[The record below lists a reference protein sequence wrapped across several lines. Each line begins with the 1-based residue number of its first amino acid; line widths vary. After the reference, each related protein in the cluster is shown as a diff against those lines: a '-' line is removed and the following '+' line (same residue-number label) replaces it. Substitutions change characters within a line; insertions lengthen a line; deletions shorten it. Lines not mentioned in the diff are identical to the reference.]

1 MLWIVSMISGIN
13 TYQTSLIE
21 ILNNLE
27 KRGHTVALVGIQP
40 SNKRLIHNPRV
51 ETVFI
56 PCKYM
61 PVLSPVIFYLAMT
74 ILLPFYIVFSR
85 PDFIFFEPDIS
96 ALASIPSLWISKLTH
111 VKFIMDIRSTPVE
124 TFGLRGSLQRLSFN
138 LAVIAARETFN
149 GMTIITP
156 SMKQEISE
164 TFGMNPAAIGVWT
177 SGVSKALFNPEVRKS
192 NGEELRKKLGLN
204 GKFVVFYHGSLTAT
218 RGILESAEAMGRAK
232 DKNPHLVL
240 FLLGAGPIF
249 TRIEELIKKE
259 GLEANVIVHRPVPYV
274 EVPNYIAMSD
284 VCIIPL
290 PHHPY
295 WNSQSPLKLMEY
307 LAMEKPIILTNIP
320 AHKSIVDNSDCAIFI
335 PSAKPEIIADAIQFA
350 YENKNKLSEWGKTGR
365 KIVTERFTW
374 EKISE
379 DLENYLLSIG

>member
-1 MLWIVSMISGIN
+1 
-13 TYQTSLIE
+13 
-21 ILNNLE
+21 
-27 KRGHTVALVGIQP
+27 
-40 SNKRLIHNPRV
+40 
-51 ETVFI
+51 
-56 PCKYM
+56 
-61 PVLSPVIFYLAMT
+61 
-74 ILLPFYIVFSR
+74 
-85 PDFIFFEPDIS
+85 
-96 ALASIPSLWISKLTH
+96 
-111 VKFIMDIRSTPVE
+111 VKFIMDIRSMPVE
-124 TFGLRGSLQRLSFN
+124 IFGLRGSLQRLSFN

-149 GMTIITP
+149 GMTIITS

-192 NGEELRKKLGLN
+192 NGQELRKKLGLN
-204 GKFVVFYHGSLTAT
+204 GKFVVFYHGSLSAT
-218 RGILESAEAMGRAK
+218 RGILESVEAMGLAK

-240 FLLGAGPIF
+240 FLLGGGPLF

-259 GLEANVIVHRPVPYV
+259 GLEAYVIVHRPVPYV

-320 AHKSIVDNSDCAIFI
+320 AHKSIVGNSDCAIFI
-335 PSAKPEIIADAIQFA
+335 PSAKPEIIADAIQLA
-350 YENKNKLSEWGKTGR
+350 YKNKNKLSEWGETGR
-365 KIVTERFTW
+365 KIVMERFTW

-379 DLENYLLSIG
+379 NLENYLLSIG